1 MGELII
7 DEIVGDQMSKNINNQ
22 NIYILAI
29 ETSCDETSVAIVR
42 NGCEVLSN
50 LVLSQIDIHKEYG
63 GVVPEVASRKHVEVI
78 TLLIE
83 QALVEAQI
91 QKNQLSAIAV
101 TYGPGLIGS
110 LLVGIAAAK
119 TLAFVIGIPLIGVHH
134 IAGHI
139 YANHLVKALE
149 FPLVALI
156 VSGGHTELIY
166 MRDHLSFELLGET
179 QDDAAG
185 EAYDKVARVL
195 DLPYPGGPNIDRLA
209 ALGEA
214 NIPLPKARMDNC
226 FDFSFS
232 GLKSAVI
239 NFAHNAE
246 QRGETVIPEDLAASF
261 QKTVVE
267 TLVGK
272 ALLALEEKGAQNLI
286 IAGGVAANSSLRA
299 SLTEEAKRLNFNLTI
314 PQFDL
319 CTDNAAMIG
328 SVAYYY
334 YLNDNFAEFDIN
346 GIANLALA
354 EESLIELDKSTLR
367 QNYLARRDQLSGT
380 ERKRQAEIISREI
393 IESDWFKQA
402 EVVAL
407 YAAHGSE
414 LNLNAVLEAGFA
426 MGKRMLLPRAETAE
440 KRLTFWAVEEGEE
453 LVPGNY
459 GIMEPRIGGKRPF
472 IIDEIDVVL
481 VPGIVFDQEGNR
493 IGYGGGYYDRFLVDG
508 AVGSSDLGKARK
520 RAYTVGV
527 GYKEQIVER
536 LPIIEEHDVRLD
548 IIMSEGVGFNVKEK

>member
-1 MGELII
+1 MDGS
-7 DEIVGDQMSKNINNQ
+7 VGDQMSRNTNNQ

-42 NGCEVLSN
+42 DGSEVLSN
-50 LVLSQIDIHKEYG
+50 LVLSQIDIHKQYG

-83 QALVEAQI
+83 QALAEAQI
-91 QKNQLSAIAV
+91 QKDQLSAIAV

-214 NIPLPKARMDNC
+214 NIPLPKARMDNR

-239 NFAHNAE
+239 NFVHNAE

-299 SLTEEAKRLNFNLTI
+299 SLTEEAKRLNFTLTI
-314 PQFDL
+314 PQLDL

-367 QNYLARRDQLSGT
+367 QNYLARRDQLSGA

>member
-1 MGELII
+1 MNEA
-7 DEIVGDQMSKNINNQ
+7 INNAAV
-22 NIYILAI
+22 YILAI

-42 NGCEVLSN
+42 NGSEVLSN
-50 LVLSQIDIHKEYG
+50 FVSSQIDIHREYG

-83 QALVEAQI
+83 QALAEAGVE
-91 QKNQLSAIAV
+91 KNQLSAIAV

-119 TLAFVIGIPLIGVHH
+119 TLSFILGIPLIGVHH

-139 YANHLVKALE
+139 YANHLKQSLA

-179 QDDAAG
+179 QDDAVG

-209 ALGEA
+209 AKGEA
-214 NIPLPKARMDNC
+214 NIPLPKARMNNP

-239 NFAHNAE
+239 NVVHNAK
-246 QRGETVIPEDLAASF
+246 QRGETIIPENLAASF
-261 QKTVVE
+261 QKAVVD
-267 TLVGK
+267 TLLEK
-272 ALLALEEKGAQNLI
+272 ALLALKEKKANNLI
-286 IAGGVAANSSLRA
+286 VAGGVAANSGLRA
-299 SLTEEAKRLNFNLTI
+299 ALKTESERLGFNLTI
-314 PQFDL
+314 PQLDL

-334 YLNDNFAEFDIN
+334 YLNQNWSELDIN

-354 EESLIELDKSTLR
+354 EESISEIDKATLR
-367 QNYLARRDQLSGT
+367 KNYLVRRDQISGA
-380 ERKRQAEIISREI
+380 ERARQAELISRKI
-393 IESDWFKQA
+393 IASEWFKQTG
-402 EVVAL
+402 VVAL

-414 LNLNAVLEAGFA
+414 VDLAAVMAAGTA
-426 MGKRMLLPRAETAE
+426 AGKRMLLPRVESVE
-440 KRLTFWAVEEGEE
+440 KRLVFWPVEQGEE
-453 LVPGNY
+453 LVAGHY
-459 GIMEPRIGGKRPF
+459 GIGEPSISGKSPLT
-472 IIDEIDVVL
+472 IKEIDVIL
-481 VPGIVFDQEGNR
+481 VPGLVFDKQGNR
-493 IGYGGGYYDRFLVDG
+493 IGYGGGYYDRFLG
-508 AVGSSDLGKARK
+508 EKHRASK
-520 RAYTVGV
+520 RQKRPLTVGI
-527 GYKEQIVER
+527 GYNEQIVEK
-536 LPIIEEHDVRLD
+536 LPIVVEEHDVALD
-548 IIMSEGVGFNVKEK
+548 IILTEGTEYNVTGK

>member
-1 MGELII
+1 MDG
-7 DEIVGDQMSKNINNQ
+7 IVGDQMSRNTNNQ

-42 NGCEVLSN
+42 DGSEVLSN
-50 LVLSQIDIHKEYG
+50 LVLSQIDIHKQYG

-214 NIPLPKARMDNC
+214 NIPLPKARMDNR

-239 NFAHNAE
+239 NFVHNAE

-314 PQFDL
+314 PQLDL

-367 QNYLARRDQLSGT
+367 QNYLARRDQLSGA

>member
-239 NFAHNAE
+239 NFVHNAE